1 MFSSMTADI
10 CDEDELV
17 TGLRREGAY
26 VAVGGFFGKVAQV
39 ATLLLAGALPRMAG
53 YVDMSVPPA
62 LSELKAIILLATC
75 RSSGHWEPCSMEVV
89 CAGNLVA
96 DIFASPIAAL
106 PAAGQLS
113 LTERFLFGAGG
124 CATNTAAC
132 LCKLGRT
139 AKVLGKVGDDVFG
152 SFVIEELKRLGID
165 ASSVSRSRTHP
176 TSTTAIINITGE
188 ERRYIHCIG
197 ANADFSFSDIDFSTL
212 NGAKALYVG
221 GYMAMPRFGVEDLTQ
236 LFREAKKRSL
246 ATFLDV
252 VIPSGLSISSEQVAA
267 MLAYTDVVLPNDN
280 EAYALTGLR
289 EPRAQAGYLARMN
302 PATRDKRYPRTI
314 GLPRRCT
321 ST

>member
-1 MFSSMTADI
+1 MTADI

-75 RSSGHWEPCSMEVV
+75 RSSGRWEPCSMEVV

-113 LTERFLFGAGG
+113 LTERFLFGAAG

-152 SFVIEELKRLGID
+152 SFVI
-165 ASSVSRSRTHP
+165 
-176 TSTTAIINITGE
+176 
-188 ERRYIHCIG
+188 
-197 ANADFSFSDIDFSTL
+197 
-212 NGAKALYVG
+212 
-221 GYMAMPRFGVEDLTQ
+221 EDLTQ

-314 GLPRRCT
+314 GLPRSCT